1 MNIILNRYI
10 SDIKRQASD
19 IIYPVVIDDL
29 RINCES
35 SLLLWI
41 KDLIENYGDQ
51 GFIKL
56 KEESDYSI
64 MRVYNYNYV
73 EDTFK
78 VAESVDRFGRSLD

>member
-10 SDIKRQASD
+10 SDIKRQSSD

-29 RINCES
+29 HINCES

-56 KEESDYSI
+56 KLGDRNSI
-64 MRVYNYNYV
+64 MRVFNDNY
-73 EDTFK
+73 
-78 VAESVDRFGRSLD
+78 LDEKYKLYR